1 MIAMRPV
8 LLLLLL
14 STGLPARAQSEGW
27 QVACTTTSAILDGK
41 VVPGGACA
49 ASARPA
55 EGAAIKFWTEVRSAD
70 GLALRGPSV
79 TFDMAV
85 PKDRLAALT
94 ARFAGNAAVLAE
106 GASYQLNLAA
116 GGGIEG
122 RCTRLVIPPQRAATS
137 AEGPRPLAFERMGCQ
152 IDDADGSLRQ
162 RLIAARGAAVAITIG
177 GVRLTASMP
186 LPEDGDQ
193 AFRAALARL
202 AGEAPPGAAVTIPD
216 APAPPVRQTAPGPAV
231 PSFELEDLE

>member
-14 STGLPARAQSEGW
+14 SAGLPARAQSEGW

-94 ARFAGNAAVLAE
+94 ARFAGNAAVLAA
-106 GASYQLNLAA
+106 GASYQLSLASGA
-116 GGGIEG
+116 RIEG
-122 RCTRLVIPPQRAATS
+122 RCTRLVIPPQRTATPS
-137 AEGPRPLAFERMGCQ
+137 EGPKPLAFDRMGCQ

-162 RLIAARGAAVAITIG
+162 RLTTDRSAAIAMTIG
-177 GVRLTASMP
+177 GVRLAASMA
-186 LPEDGDQ
+186 LPEGGDE

-202 AGEAPPGAAVTIPD
+202 AGEAPSAPAVTAPD
-216 APAPPVRQTAPGPAV
+216 TA
-231 PSFELEDLE
+231 